1 MNLYRLER
9 RMRPYGI
16 IHEVKKLEACTTEED
31 EAKTLL
37 KTVYLDDICFPS
49 IYEKLFVLPFP
60 LVELF
65 AEVFSQYIIRFA
77 VESCLIL
84 DELIEDGV
92 FGNNWETL
100 FRDMSNE
107 LAETV
112 LYDPQSV
119 DFSTTEKSQQKY
131 HRLLHAKVQVE
142 IFGECGRMLEPD
154 DLLI

>member
-1 MNLYRLER
+1 
-9 RMRPYGI
+9 MRPYGI

-37 KTVYLDDICFPS
+37 KTVYLDDICFPA

-65 AEVFSQYIIRFA
+65 AEVFSQYIIRFT

-112 LYDPQSV
+112 LYDPAKI
-119 DFSTTEKSQQKY
+119 DFSITEASQEKFM
-131 HRLLHAKVQVE
+131 RLIHAGVFAE
-142 IFGECGRMLEPD
+142 ICAACDRKFWMEE
-154 DLLI
+154 LLI